1 MVGLVSQSE
10 EYSKELDV
18 AVRAV
23 QMACSLC
30 QKVQETLIS
39 KDCNSSVT
47 VAGEYSLIVEI
58 VMSCLRELFLFY

>member
-1 MVGLVSQSE
+1 MEEDQKMFGLVSEPE

-30 QKVQETLIS
+30 EKVQRTLIS
-39 KDCNSSVT
+39 KSRSNDQVRSIDHNSSLT
-47 VAGEYSLIVEI
+47 VAGECS
-58 VMSCLRELFLFY
+58 